1 MIHQGYF
8 PCGAECCIITIDFHL
23 LCHVVF
29 SSVYI
34 MQFMEKNKTKS
45 FIVFNF
51 IVNRFIS
58 LSYDRK

>member
-1 MIHQGYF
+1 MVLSV
-8 PCGAECCIITIDFHL
+8 ALLTIDFHM
-23 LCHVVF
+23 LCHVLF
-29 SSVYI
+29 SGVYI

-58 LSYDRK
+58 PSYDRK

>member
-1 MIHQGYF
+1 MVLSV
-8 PCGAECCIITIDFHL
+8 ALLTIDFHL

-34 MQFMEKNKTKS
+34 MQFMEKNKIKS